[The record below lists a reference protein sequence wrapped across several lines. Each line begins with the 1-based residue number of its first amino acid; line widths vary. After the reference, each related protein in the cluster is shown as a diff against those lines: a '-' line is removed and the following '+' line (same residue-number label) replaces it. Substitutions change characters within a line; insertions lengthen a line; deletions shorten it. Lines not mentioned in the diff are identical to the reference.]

1 MKRIHY
7 LLLGLLVSLTIA
19 ATGPGLPPTRI
30 APGANTTVVTNGIN
44 SFTIAS
50 AGGGSGAQ
58 LAGTNIF
65 TGTNQFNEPIEAVSG
80 VVYAG
85 LAWTA
90 RTEAAAN
97 QWISVI
103 YGNGMFVAVSING
116 TGNRVMTSPDGV
128 AWTSRTSAADLDW
141 YGVTYGNGLFVA
153 VAASGTGNRVMT
165 SPDGVTWTSRTS
177 AADLNYYSV
186 TYGNGLFVAPAYGST
201 SLMTSPDGINWT
213 IRTGASASGWIGISY
228 GNGVFVNVALTGT
241 GQVQTSGKT
250 ESQPFSANNL
260 LQGNWE
266 YRGSVTAL
274 SLKDTSGNQV
284 VTNQQGAVADASG
297 GVVIDAEARTALNS
311 LLAKLR
317 THGLISP

>member
-97 QWISVI
+97 QWKSVI
-103 YGNGMFVAVSING
+103 YGNGMFVAVSI
-116 TGNRVMTSPDGV
+116 
-128 AWTSRTSAADLDW
+128 
-141 YGVTYGNGLFVA
+141 
-153 VAASGTGNRVMT
+153 SGTGNRVMT
-165 SPDGVTWTSRTS
+165 SPEGITWTSRTS
-177 AADLNYYSV
+177 AADLSYYSV
-186 TYGNGLFVAPAYGST
+186 TYGNGLFVAPAYAST